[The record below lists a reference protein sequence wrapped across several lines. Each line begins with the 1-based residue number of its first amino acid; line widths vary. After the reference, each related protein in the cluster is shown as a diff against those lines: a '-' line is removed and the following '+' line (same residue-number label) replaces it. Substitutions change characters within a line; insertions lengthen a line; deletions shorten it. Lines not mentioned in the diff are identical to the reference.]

1 MIFDPLLEPFLRH
14 RPAAVMTRAALEYA
28 FAGDDLDDLFRRV
41 ATTQYEHRLTFSSVV
56 GLLAAV
62 VTRRYASV
70 HAAYRADPAALAASL
85 ASVYDKLNHTDPG
98 VAEALVPHTAGRLR
112 SVLEAW
118 PTEAQPIAGLRL
130 KVVDGNY
137 LAGTDHRLAV
147 LRGHGAAALPG
158 MALVVRD
165 HATGLLTELIA
176 DPDAYTNERG
186 RIDRLL
192 ERVRPGEVWVGDR
205 NFCVQS
211 LFAGIAARGSYF
223 VIRHHAQT
231 GVAPEGAL
239 RPAGETET
247 GRVFEQ
253 PVAVGGTTYRLVVI
267 RLAHPT
273 RDGETEIRLLT
284 NLSAEQA
291 TAVAIAETY
300 RLRWTLEASFL
311 EVTRSVHCELAT
323 LGYPRAA
330 ILCFALALCACN
342 AFRVVTQAVQV
353 AHGSDHPGEEV
364 SSYYVANEAAAAF
377 DGLEVVIPATVWG
390 PLRAMSGAVFA
401 AWLVIVAGR
410 AEWRKYRKT
419 TRGPKKP
426 VTKTPAGRRAAHRS
440 THRLLLA
447 TKALP
452 RSQTRP

>member
-1 MIFDPLLEPFLRH
+1 MIFDSLLEPFLKH
-14 RPAAVMTRAALEYA
+14 RPVGVMIRGTLEYA
-28 FAGDDLDDLFRRV
+28 FAGDDLDDLFRRA

-85 ASVYDKLNHTDPG
+85 ASVYDKLNHTDLA
-98 VAEALVPHTAGRLR
+98 VAEALVRHTAGRLR
-112 SVLEAW
+112 PVLEAW
-118 PTEAQPIAGLRL
+118 PTEAQPIPGLRL

-192 ERVRPGEVWVGDR
+192 DHVRAGEVWVGDR

-211 LFAGIAARGSYF
+211 LFAGIAARAASF
-223 VIRHHAQT
+223 VIRHHART
-231 GVAPEGAL
+231 GIAPEGPL
-239 RPAGETET
+239 RSVGTTET
-247 GRVFEQ
+247 GQVFEQ
-253 PVAVGGTTYRLVVI
+253 SVTVGGTTYRLVVI
-267 RLAHPT
+267 RLAQPT
-273 RDGETEIRLLT
+273 RDGEAEIRLLT
-284 NLSAEQA
+284 NLSPEQA
-291 TAVAIAETY
+291 TAVAIAEAY
-300 RLRWTLEASFL
+300 RRRWTLEASFL
-311 EVTRSVHCELAT
+311 EATRSVKCELAT

-330 ILCFALALCACN
+330 LLCFALALCACN
-342 AFRVVTQAVQV
+342 ALRVATHAVQV
-353 AHGSDHPGEEV
+353 AHGADHPDEEV

-377 DGLEVVIPATVWG
+377 DGLEVVIPAAAWV

-401 AWLVIVAGR
+401 AWLVVVAGR

-426 VTKTPAGRRAAHRS
+426 VTKATAGRMAPHRS

-447 TKALP
+447 AKNTPKT
-452 RSQTRP
+452 RTRP

>member
-1 MIFDPLLEPFLRH
+1 MIFDSLLEPFLRH
-14 RPAAVMTRAALEYA
+14 RPAAVMTRATLEYA
-28 FAGDDLDDLFRRV
+28 FAGDDLDDLFRRE

-70 HAAYRADPAALAASL
+70 HAAYRADPAALAAAL
-85 ASVYDKLNHTDPG
+85 ASVYDKLHHTDPG

-112 SVLEAW
+112 PVLDAW

-165 HATGLLTELIA
+165 HATGLLTDRIA

-192 ERVRPGEVWVGDR
+192 DRVRAGEVWVGDR
-205 NFCVQS
+205 NSCVQS
-211 LFAGIAARGSYF
+211 LFAGVAARGSYF

-231 GVAPEGAL
+231 CVVPGGPL
-239 RPAGETET
+239 RPAGSTAT
-247 GRVFEQ
+247 GRVSEQ
-253 PVAVGGTTYRLVVI
+253 PVVVGGTAYRPVVI

-284 NLSAEQA
+284 DLSAEQA
-291 TAVAIAETY
+291 TGVAVAETD
-300 RLRWTLEASFL
+300 RLRWTPEASFL
-311 EVTRSVHCELAT
+311 EVTRSVRCERAT
-323 LGYPRAA
+323 PGYPRAA

-342 AFRVVTQAVQV
+342 ALRVVTQAVQV
-353 AHGSDHPGEEV
+353 AHGPDHPGEEV
-364 SSYYVANEAAAAF
+364 SSYDVANEAAAAF
-377 DGLEVVIPATVWG
+377 DGLEVVIPATVWT
-390 PLRAMSGAVFA
+390 PLRGMTGAAFA
-401 AWLVIVAGR
+401 AWLVVVAGR
-410 AEWRKYRKT
+410 AAWRKYRKT

-426 VTKTPAGRRAAHRS
+426 VTKTPAGRMAAHRS

-447 TKALP
+447 AKAPP
-452 RSQTRP
+452 RGRTRP